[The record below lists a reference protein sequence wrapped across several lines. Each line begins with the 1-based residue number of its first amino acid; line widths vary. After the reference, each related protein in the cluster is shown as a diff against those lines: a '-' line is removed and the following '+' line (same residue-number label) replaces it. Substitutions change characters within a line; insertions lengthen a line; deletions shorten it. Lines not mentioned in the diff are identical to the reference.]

1 MASDTQ
7 QSTETQQTAEIRAVN
22 ERLVITSIRQQEH
35 AEKAQQQ
42 AERSQQAELK
52 SEENLTHLLEAHDG
66 LRATHK
72 HLKDMHTEI
81 QTAYE
86 ALQAAYEREHRIAL
100 ALQRP
105 LTLEV
110 PEDAFSGLSVATLY
124 SAAWEEAEVGGDFY
138 DAIPLMDGRVAFVVG
153 DASGKGITAAAR
165 AIEAKNVL
173 RAYMHLY
180 PFYAALMLTR
190 LSDYLC
196 DTQSREE
203 QADGQFV
210 ALSLIVVSVQTSEA
224 TFAWAGIEPPALV
237 RAGGPVERMAGHS
250 LPLGVI
256 WGSHYAET
264 TIKFG
269 PGDIILLST
278 DGLSEAR
285 RGKELLGEEGV
296 DHLVQQSLA
305 EPTLR
310 DVGAAILTG
319 AREYAGG
326 KLMDDACLV
335 LVRCH

>member
-7 QSTETQQTAEIRAVN
+7 QSAEMQQSAEIRAIN

-35 AEKAQQQ
+35 TEEAQKQ
-42 AERSQQAELK
+42 AERAQQAELK
-52 SEENLTHLLEAHDG
+52 SEENLTHLLEAHEG
-66 LRATHK
+66 LRAVHK
-72 HLKDMHTEI
+72 HLQDMHTEI
-81 QTAYE
+81 QAAYE
-86 ALQAAYEREHRIAL
+86 AIQTAYEREHRIAQ

-110 PEDAFSGLSVATLY
+110 PEDAFPGLSVATLY

-165 AIEAKNVL
+165 AIEAKDVL
-173 RAYMHLY
+173 RAYIHLY
-180 PFYAALMLTR
+180 PFYPALTLTR

-203 QADGQFV
+203 QASGQFV
-210 ALSLIVVSVQTSEA
+210 ALSLMVVSVQTSEA

-237 RAGGPVERMAGHS
+237 RAGGTVERMAGHS
-250 LPLGVI
+250 LPLGI
-256 WGSHYAET
+256 IRGSHYAET
-264 TIKFG
+264 TVKFG
-269 PGDIILLST
+269 SGDIILLST

-285 RGKELLGEEGV
+285 HEKELLGEEGV
-296 DHLVQQSLA
+296 NKLVQQSLT

-310 DVGAAILTG
+310 GVGAAILTG
-319 AREYAGG
+319 TREFAGG